1 MLKSLH
7 CEELNHCN
15 ALTDWCT
22 DATQLTLFFIL
33 ELTDF
38 RLNVM
43 RKRAKESNAD
53 TVLKVEVISGGDEQF
68 LVMRRPDV
76 K

>member
-1 MLKSLH
+1 MLILQ
-7 CEELNHCN
+7 ELNHCN

-22 DATQLTLFFIL
+22 DATQLTLFLIL

-53 TVLKVEVISGGDEQF
+53 TILIEVISCGDELF
-68 LVMRRPDV
+68 LVTRRPDV